1 MATAQEQAAQFDFY
15 WQQQGEWVEAPNQR
29 RGGES
34 GVQRL
39 DDGNGHLLYA
49 KRQVGH
55 IYRSFLHPF
64 GRPTVLREL
73 DALHSFEQLGVRVP
87 RIVFAGAERDA
98 DHQWR
103 ALLVSEAL
111 EGFVDLETWYAEGA
125 LQRYPEP
132 VHQLMLKDLAEN
144 LARMHLGHWQ
154 HGCLYGKHVF
164 VKVSGHDDAAR
175 VEVALLDLEKCRRR
189 IRCQRAAYNDLRQLQ
204 RHSSISQAHFQT
216 LLYFYQT
223 AFGSAVKGLG

>member
-1 MATAQEQAAQFDFY
+1 MAVALNQESEFDFY
-15 WQQQGEWVEAPNQR
+15 WQQQGEWVEEPNRR

-39 DDGNGHLLYA
+39 DDGRGHVLYA

-55 IYRSFLHPF
+55 LYRGWLHPF
-64 GRPTVLREL
+64 GRPTVLREQ
-73 DALHSFEQLGVRVP
+73 DALTNCARLGVRVP
-87 RIVFAGAERDA
+87 RIVFCGAQRDA

-111 EGFVDLETWYAEGA
+111 EGFVDLESWYAAGA
-125 LQRYPEP
+125 LARYPEAL
-132 VHQLMLKDLAEN
+132 HQRMLKELAEN
-144 LARMHLGHWQ
+144 MARMHRGHWQ
-154 HGCLYGKHVF
+154 HSCLYGKHVF
-164 VKVSGHDDAAR
+164 VKVTGEGEAAE
-175 VEVALLDLEKCRRR
+175 VEVALLDLEKARRR
-189 IRCQRAAYNDLRQLQ
+189 LSCQNAARKDLSQLQ
-204 RHSSISQAHFQT
+204 RHSSIHDAHFRS